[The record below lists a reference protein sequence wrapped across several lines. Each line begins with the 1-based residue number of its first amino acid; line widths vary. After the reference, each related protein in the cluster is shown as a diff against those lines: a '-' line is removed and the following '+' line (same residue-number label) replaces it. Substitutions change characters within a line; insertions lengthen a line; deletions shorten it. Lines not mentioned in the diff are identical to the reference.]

1 MELSDFG
8 LVPEL
13 EDVLHAGQEGFDC
26 IYGFKGFEPTVGKAK
41 EDYTCRE
48 CGGTDFAKQ
57 DGGAILICKACGHVL
72 EGHVENV
79 EQEYDQNDP
88 RKFKVRIAKQ
98 NQEKLP
104 TADEALFNY
113 THHHD
118 VF

>member
-48 CGGTDFAKQ
+48 CGGTDFAK
-57 DGGAILICKACGHVL
+57 
-72 EGHVENV
+72 
-79 EQEYDQNDP
+79 
-88 RKFKVRIAKQ
+88 
-98 NQEKLP
+98 
-104 TADEALFNY
+104 
-113 THHHD
+113 
-118 VF
+118 